1 MSKKKEKVKKDEP
14 IDYQLATKNLQYTV
28 VIKDTDIAR
37 LQEENRDKK
46 EYIIQLEQE
55 ISDLRKNAINAYELE
70 TKLKKITQKNEKLEK
85 EAENFNNRLVE
96 LRKKFE
102 EEKKI
107 MENTYM
113 SQINHLRVTMD
124 AYVEKVKMTNQLL
137 VDKEKLEKDLEEEQN
152 RNKEIIFKNNEA
164 MRTMM
169 VKNEI
174 KFTNLKNKMTEN
186 ILNTKNKVTELN
198 LQYMDVSSKL
208 TLLQNH
214 QLLIQLEYQT
224 QQLDD
229 LKEKN
234 KLLEKEVFDLSR
246 EIEIHKEVELSLA
259 EKNKNL
265 TLKNNSNFV
274 NKSMQKNENKT
285 ISNFN
290 QNLNTNSE
298 INSNNVNLNTENN
311 YDFNEENK
319 DNIMYRKTVSFN
331 NMKYNN
337 RSNFTSNYNTSL
349 LNSNM
354 LNTKNG
360 SFNFTGEKSRI
371 IKLEKKLFSLEKQ
384 LSETKRDYND
394 LKDKNEYI
402 ANILQNYENKYTGLF
417 KFLEDCLQNFFND
430 EKLKKNRE
438 IYINI
443 DSFQNGDFEKMS
455 KEEKYST
462 LIILMKYLIPLMN
475 SKSII
480 YKHNSI
486 DNISLKFHEISAPR
500 KYTSISSRKNKPVK
514 KYIMHT
520 TNNFYNTSKKIN
532 KIMNRKNEHENL
544 PSIRKIDLTGS
555 ILKHSSPTHHP
566 NLCILLI
573 V

>member
-354 LNTKNG
+354 FNTKNG

-394 LKDKNEYI
+394 LKDKNKYNE
-402 ANILQNYENKYTGLF
+402 NNLQNYENKYTGLF

-555 ILKHSSPTHHP
+555 QLLLSK
-566 NLCILLI
+566 NLNKK
-573 V
+573 

>member
-354 LNTKNG
+354 FNTKNG

-555 ILKHSSPTHHP
+555 QLLLSK
-566 NLCILLI
+566 NLNKK
-573 V
+573 

>member
-555 ILKHSSPTHHP
+555 QLLLSK
-566 NLCILLI
+566 NLNKK
-573 V
+573 